1 MIPREVCVVLQT
13 LERAGHEAYAVGGCV
28 RDILMGKAPHDW
40 DVTTSA
46 LPQETMALFDH
57 FAIPTGLQH
66 GTVTVRSGGLSCEVT
81 TFRTDGDYPDHRHP
95 AAVTFT
101 RSLREDLQR
110 RDLTVNAMAM
120 DMQGTLHDPFGGQA
134 DIRRRILRCVG
145 EPERRF
151 QEDALRILRTLRFS
165 ARQGFVIEE
174 DTHRALRAQCG
185 DLRYVAAER
194 VREELTK
201 LLCGAD
207 VLRVLLDDPQ
217 VLGVVLPE
225 ILPCVGFDQHN
236 RHHCYDVWG
245 HTAHAVAAAPPDPV
259 LRWAMLLHDLG
270 KPSCFTL
277 DEQGVGHFH
286 GHHRPSAEMAETVC
300 RRLRFDRAA
309 AQQICMLVRYH
320 DRPIPLTERA
330 IRRAMNQLGVE
341 GLRQLCAVKR
351 ADNLAQHPDYRGR
364 QREINE
370 GEAIMDELLRKDAC
384 FSLKQ
389 LAVNGWDMA
398 ALGLEGPAIGQMLQ
412 TLLEAVMDGAADNDR
427 DALLALA
434 KEKCSR

>member
-1 MIPREVCVVLQT
+1 MIPQEVCAVLQT
-13 LERAGHEAYAVGGCV
+13 LERAGYEAYIVGGCV
-28 RDILMGKAPHDW
+28 RDMRMCKAPHDW

-81 TFRTDGDYPDHRHP
+81 TFRTEGDYPDHRHP
-95 AAVTFT
+95 AAVTFS

-120 DMQGTLHDPFGGQA
+120 DVRGTLHDPFGGQA

-165 ARQGFVIEE
+165 ATLGFVIEE

-201 LLCGAD
+201 LLCGTD

-245 HTAHAVAAAPPDPV
+245 HTAHAVAAAPPDSV

-270 KPSCFTL
+270 KPRCFTM

-286 GHHRPSAEMAETVC
+286 GHHRPGAEMAEAIC
-300 RRLRFDRAA
+300 RRLRFDRAT
-309 AQQICMLVRYH
+309 AQRICTLVRYH
-320 DRPIPLTERA
+320 DRPIPLTGKA
-330 IRRAMNQLGVE
+330 IRRAMNQLGAEV
-341 GLRQLCAVKR
+341 LRQLCAVKR
-351 ADNLAQHPDYRGR
+351 ADNLAQHPDYRSR
-364 QREINE
+364 QREIDE
-370 GEAIMDELLRKDAC
+370 GEAIMDALLEKDAC

-389 LAVNGWDMA
+389 LAVNGRDMT
-398 ALGLEGPAIGQMLQ
+398 ALGLEGPAIGQALQ
-412 TLLEAVMDGAADNDR
+412 TLLEAVMDGETDNDR
-427 DALLALA
+427 AALLALV
-434 KEKCSR
+434 KEKYSR

>member
-1 MIPREVCVVLQT
+1 MIPQEVCAVLQT

-81 TFRTDGDYPDHRHP
+81 TFRTEGDYPDHRHP

-120 DMQGTLHDPFGGQA
+120 DVRGTLHDPFGGQA

-145 EPERRF
+145 ELERRF

-165 ARQGFVIEE
+165 ATLGFVIEE

-201 LLCGAD
+201 LLCGTD

-270 KPSCFTL
+270 KPRCFTM
-277 DEQGVGHFH
+277 DDQGVGHFH
-286 GHHRPSAEMAETVC
+286 GHHRPSAEMAEAIC
-300 RRLRFDRAA
+300 RRLRFDKATAR
-309 AQQICMLVRYH
+309 QICMLVRYH
-320 DRPIPLTERA
+320 DRPIPLTGKA

-351 ADNLAQHPDYRGR
+351 ADNLAQHPDYRSR
-364 QREINE
+364 QREIDE
-370 GEAIMDELLRKDAC
+370 GEAIMDALLEKDAC

-389 LAVNGWDMA
+389 LAVNGRDMT
-398 ALGLEGPAIGQMLQ
+398 ALGLEGPAIGQALQ
-412 TLLEAVMDGAADNDR
+412 TLLEAVMDGETDNDR
-427 DALLALA
+427 AALLALV
-434 KEKCSR
+434 KEKYSR

>member
-1 MIPREVCVVLQT
+1 MIPQEVCAVLQT
-13 LERAGHEAYAVGGCV
+13 LERAGYEAYIVGGCV
-28 RDILMGKAPHDW
+28 RDMRMGKAPHDW

-81 TFRTDGDYPDHRHP
+81 TFRTEGDYPDHRHP
-95 AAVTFT
+95 AAVTFS

-120 DMQGTLHDPFGGQA
+120 DVRGTLHDPFGGQA

-165 ARQGFVIEE
+165 ATLGFVIEE

-201 LLCGAD
+201 LLCGTD

-245 HTAHAVAAAPPDPV
+245 HTAHAVAAAPPDSV

-270 KPSCFTL
+270 KPRCFTM

-286 GHHRPSAEMAETVC
+286 GHHRPGAEMAEAIC
-300 RRLRFDRAA
+300 RRLRFDRAT
-309 AQQICMLVRYH
+309 AQRICTLVRYH
-320 DRPIPLTERA
+320 DRPIPLTGKA
-330 IRRAMNQLGVE
+330 IRRAMNQLGAEV
-341 GLRQLCAVKR
+341 LRQLCAVKR
-351 ADNLAQHPDYRGR
+351 ADNLAQHPDYRSR
-364 QREINE
+364 QREIDE
-370 GEAIMDELLRKDAC
+370 GEAIMDALLEKDAC

-389 LAVNGWDMA
+389 LAVNGRDMT
-398 ALGLEGPAIGQMLQ
+398 ALGLEGPAIGQALQ
-412 TLLEAVMDGAADNDR
+412 TLLEAVMDGETDNDR
-427 DALLALA
+427 AALLALV
-434 KEKCSR
+434 KEKYSR

>member
-1 MIPREVCVVLQT
+1 MIPQEVCAVLQT

-120 DMQGTLHDPFGGQA
+120 DVRGTLHDPFGGQA

-145 EPERRF
+145 ELERRF

-165 ARQGFVIEE
+165 ATLGFVIEE

-201 LLCGAD
+201 LLCGTD

-351 ADNLAQHPDYRGR
+351 ADNLAQHPDYRSR
-364 QREINE
+364 QREIDE
-370 GEAIMDELLRKDAC
+370 GEAIMDALLEKDAC

-389 LAVNGWDMA
+389 LAVNGRDMT
-398 ALGLEGPAIGQMLQ
+398 ALGLEGPAIGQALQ
-412 TLLEAVMDGAADNDR
+412 TLLEAVMDGETDNDR
-427 DALLALA
+427 AALLALV
-434 KEKCSR
+434 KDKYSR

>member
-1 MIPREVCVVLQT
+1 MIPREVCAVLQT

-28 RDILMGKAPHDW
+28 RDILMGKTPHDW

-57 FAIPTGLQH
+57 FAIPTGLKH
-66 GTVTVRSGGLSCEVT
+66 GTVTVRSGGLACEVT

-101 RSLREDLQR
+101 RSMREDLAR

-120 DMQGTLHDPFGGQA
+120 DVRGTLHDPFGGQT

-145 EPERRF
+145 DPERRF

-165 ARQGFVIEE
+165 ATLGFVIEE
-174 DTHRALRAQCG
+174 DTHRALQAQSD

-194 VREELTK
+194 IREELTK

-207 VLRVLLDDPQ
+207 VLRVLLEEPQ

-270 KPSCFTL
+270 KPRCFTL
-277 DEQGVGHFH
+277 DERGVGHFY
-286 GHHRPSAEMAETVC
+286 GHHRPSAEMAEAIC
-300 RRLRFDRAA
+300 RRLRFDKDTAR
-309 AQQICMLVRYH
+309 QICMMVRYH
-320 DRPIPLTERA
+320 DRPIQLTERA

-351 ADNLAQHPDYRGR
+351 ADNLAQHPDYRSR
-364 QREINE
+364 QQEIDT
-370 GEAIMDELLRKDAC
+370 GEAIMDALLEKDAC

-389 LAVNGWDMA
+389 LAVNGCDMA
-398 ALGLEGPAIGQMLQ
+398 ALGLRGPAIGQALQ
-412 TLLEAVMDGAADNDR
+412 TLLEAVMDGETENDR
-427 DALLALA
+427 AALLALA
-434 KEKCSR
+434 KEKYRL

>member
-1 MIPREVCVVLQT
+1 MIPQEVCAVLQT

-81 TFRTDGDYPDHRHP
+81 TFRTEGDYPDHRHP
-95 AAVTFT
+95 AAVTFS

-120 DMQGTLHDPFGGQA
+120 DVRGTLHDPFGGQA

-165 ARQGFVIEE
+165 ATLGFVIEE

-201 LLCGAD
+201 LLCGTD

-270 KPSCFTL
+270 KPRCFTL
-277 DEQGVGHFH
+277 DDQGVGHFH
-286 GHHRPSAEMAETVC
+286 GHHRPSAEMAEAIC
-300 RRLRFDRAA
+300 RRLRFDRATS
-309 AQQICMLVRYH
+309 QRICTLVRYH
-320 DRPIPLTERA
+320 DRPIPLTGKA

-351 ADNLAQHPDYRGR
+351 ADNLAQHPDYRSR
-364 QREINE
+364 QREIDE
-370 GEAIMDELLRKDAC
+370 GEAIMDALLEKDAC

-389 LAVNGWDMA
+389 LAVNGRDMT
-398 ALGLEGPAIGQMLQ
+398 ALGLEGPAIGQALQ
-412 TLLEAVMDGAADNDR
+412 TLLEAVMDGETDNDR
-427 DALLALA
+427 AALLALV
-434 KEKCSR
+434 KEKYSR

>member
-1 MIPREVCVVLQT
+1 MLQT
-13 LERAGHEAYAVGGCV
+13 LEHAGHEAYIVGGCV
-28 RDILMGKAPHDW
+28 RDILMDKPPHDW

-46 LPQETMALFDH
+46 LPQETMTLFDH
-57 FAIPTGLQH
+57 FAIPTGLRH

-101 RSLREDLQR
+101 RSLREDLAR

-120 DMQGTLHDPFGGQA
+120 DVRGTLHDPFGGQA

-145 EPERRF
+145 QPERRF

-165 ARQGFVIEE
+165 ATLGFVIEE

-201 LLCGAD
+201 LLCGTD

-236 RHHCYDVWG
+236 RHHCCDVWG
-245 HTAHAVAAAPPDPV
+245 HTAHAVAAAQPDPV

-270 KPSCFTL
+270 KPRCFTL
-277 DEQGVGHFH
+277 DGQGVGHFH
-286 GHHRPSAEMAETVC
+286 GHHRPGAEMAEAIC
-300 RRLRFDRAA
+300 RRLRFDKAT
-309 AQQICMLVRYH
+309 AQRICTLVRYH

-351 ADNLAQHPDYRGR
+351 ADNLAQHPDYRSR
-364 QREINE
+364 QREIDE

-389 LAVNGWDMA
+389 LAVNGRDMA
-398 ALGLEGPAIGQMLQ
+398 ALGLEGPAIGQALQ
-412 TLLEAVMDGAADNDR
+412 ALLEAVMDGETDNDR
-427 DALLALA
+427 AALLALA
-434 KEKCSR
+434 KEKYSR

>member
-1 MIPREVCVVLQT
+1 MIPQEVCAVLQT

-81 TFRTDGDYPDHRHP
+81 TFRTEGDYPDHRHP

-120 DMQGTLHDPFGGQA
+120 DVRGTLHDPFGGQA

-165 ARQGFVIEE
+165 ATLGFVIEE

-201 LLCGAD
+201 LLCGTD

-245 HTAHAVAAAPPDPV
+245 HTAHAVAAAPPDSV

-270 KPSCFTL
+270 KPRCFTM

-286 GHHRPSAEMAETVC
+286 GHHRPSAEMVETVC
-300 RRLRFDRAA
+300 RRLRFDKATAR
-309 AQQICMLVRYH
+309 QICMLVRYH
-320 DRPIPLTERA
+320 DRPISLTGKA

-351 ADNLAQHPDYRGR
+351 ADNLAQHPDYRSR
-364 QREINE
+364 QREIDE
-370 GEAIMDELLRKDAC
+370 GEAIMDALLEKDAC

-389 LAVNGWDMA
+389 LAVNGRDMT
-398 ALGLEGPAIGQMLQ
+398 ALGLEGPAIGQALQ
-412 TLLEAVMDGAADNDR
+412 TLLEAVMDGETDNDR
-427 DALLALA
+427 TALLALV
-434 KEKCSR
+434 KEKYSR

>member
-1 MIPREVCVVLQT
+1 MIPREVCTVLQT
-13 LERAGHEAYAVGGCV
+13 LECAGHEAYIVGGCV
-28 RDILMGKAPHDW
+28 RDILMGKPPHDW

-46 LPQETMALFDH
+46 LPEETMALFDH
-57 FAIPTGLQH
+57 FAIPTGLRH
-66 GTVTVRSGGLSCEVT
+66 GTVTVRSGETACEVT

-120 DMQGTLHDPFGGQA
+120 DVHGTLHDPFGGQA

-151 QEDALRILRTLRFS
+151 REDALRILRTLRFS
-165 ARQGFVIEE
+165 ATLGFAIQA
-174 DTHRALRAQCG
+174 DTHRSLRERRD

-207 VLRVLLDDPQ
+207 VLRVLLEDPQ

-277 DEQGVGHFH
+277 DDRGVGHFH

-300 RRLRFDRAA
+300 RRLRFDKAA
-309 AQQICMLVRYH
+309 AHQICTLVRYH
-320 DRPIPLTERA
+320 DRPIPLTEKT

-351 ADNLAQHPDYRGR
+351 ADNLAQHPDYRSR
-364 QREINE
+364 QREIDE
-370 GEAIMDELLRKDAC
+370 GEAIMDALLERDAC

-389 LAVNGWDMA
+389 LAVNGRDMA

-412 TLLEAVMDGAADNDR
+412 ALLEAVMDGAADNER
-427 DALLALA
+427 DALLTLA
-434 KEKCSR
+434 KEKYSR